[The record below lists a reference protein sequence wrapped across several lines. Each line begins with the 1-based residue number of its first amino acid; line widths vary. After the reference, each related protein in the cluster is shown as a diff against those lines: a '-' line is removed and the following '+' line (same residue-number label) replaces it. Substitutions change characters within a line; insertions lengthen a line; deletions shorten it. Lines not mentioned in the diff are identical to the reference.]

1 MHKDEKVAILNIDNN
16 FGVINKGNTIEKELL
31 PLCAQERIL
40 NDIQPGVDFENET
53 HLIDNHLLDSL
64 SIISLVAELE
74 DTFDITVPAVEIIP
88 ANFNSAEAMM
98 EMIQRLQED

>member
-1 MHKDEKVAILNIDNN
+1 MN
-16 FGVINKGNTIEKELL
+16 ELL
-31 PLCAQERIL
+31 EIL

-64 SIISLVAELE
+64 SIISLDAELE
-74 DTFDITVPAVEIIP
+74 DTFDVTIPAVEIIP
-88 ANFNSAEAMM
+88 DNFNSAEAMM

>member
-1 MHKDEKVAILNIDNN
+1 MD
-16 FGVINKGNTIEKELL
+16 ELL
-31 PLCAQERIL
+31 EIL

-64 SIISLVAELE
+64 SILSLVAELE
-74 DTFDITVPAVEIIP
+74 DTFDVTIPAVEIIP
-88 ANFNSAEAMM
+88 DNFNSAEAMM